1 MENVTVGK
9 FVLVV
14 PSSATKGRDDEYNDW
29 YDNRH
34 IHDLLAIPGVKSG
47 RRFVASA
54 ASPMAP
60 PANYL
65 AMYEIESDDPAA
77 VMAELNRRSAE
88 GVIPI
93 TDAIDLTTAQLWV
106 FEETLSV
113 G

>member
-1 MENVTVGK
+1 
-9 FVLVV
+9 
-14 PSSATKGRDDEYNDW
+14 
-29 YDNRH
+29 
-34 IHDLLAIPGVKSG
+34 
-47 RRFVASA
+47 
-54 ASPMAP
+54 MAP